1 MFRIQIN
8 AKRFGMQEQK
18 NNNVLLQFLN
28 SINWHGIEAS
38 SVRATF
44 VATNYQQCKYF
55 AASINEN

>member
-44 VATNYQQCKYF
+44 VATNYQQCKNIV
-55 AASINEN
+55 A